1 MSVPHVPGGMETPS
15 PAKRSSP
22 LLSFDGTQSTSSV
35 SSRKG
40 RTGANTDEMVRRL
53 SEISTSSI
61 SFDTTKLAMYKNFS
75 GRSSYARS
83 LDGEAVGF
91 RLPRRCRTTGY
102 PASRSPAIAEADFLE
117 ELQEFS
123 ENFKREQEAK
133 KKVISLDNTRRSKTT
148 VVSL

>member
-1 MSVPHVPGGMETPS
+1 MARSPPLSREGGG
-15 PAKRSSP
+15 
-22 LLSFDGTQSTSSV
+22 L
-35 SSRKG
+35 
-40 RTGANTDEMVRRL
+40 GANTDEMVRRL

-61 SFDTTKLAMYKNFS
+61 SFDTTKLAMYKDFS

-83 LDGEAVGF
+83 LDGEAVG

-102 PASRSPAIAEADFLE
+102 PASRSPAIKEADFLE

-123 ENFKREQEAK
+123 ETIKREEK